1 MCVCIYSTC
10 VALVCLQVL
19 QSIGNLSPEMDAKE
33 AYMHPMSAILA
44 NGVERVKEYIQDLV
58 QLDQRHGT
66 YLLLYIVTNLF
77 IAWEYNHDIL

>member
-1 MCVCIYSTC
+1 MYV
-10 VALVCLQVL
+10 QVL

-44 NGVERVKEYIQDLV
+44 NGVKRVKEYIQDLV

-66 YLLLYIVTNLF
+66 CYYTKCYHSN
-77 IAWEYNHDIL
+77 E